1 MMTLTKVMN
10 LTNKKSAWGQQVG
23 FALTAFLAAWTA
35 TGYDERPAAIIGSII
50 AAIAG
55 FMKPI
60 HTGAPEADTTENV
73 S

>member
-1 MMTLTKVMN
+1 MNLTKVMN
-10 LTNKKSAWGQQVG
+10 LTNKQSAWGQQLG

-35 TGYDERPAAIIGSII
+35 TGYDERPAAIIGSLI

-60 HTGAPEADTTENV
+60 HTGTPKDDTAENV

>member
-1 MMTLTKVMN
+1 MNLMKVMN
-10 LTNKKSAWGQQVG
+10 LTNKQSAWGQQVG
-23 FALTAFLAAWTA
+23 LALTAFLAAWTA
-35 TGYDERPAAIIGSII
+35 TGYDERPAAIIGSLI

-60 HTGAPEADTTENV
+60 HTGKPEADTNENV

>member
-1 MMTLTKVMN
+1 MN

-35 TGYDERPAAIIGSII
+35 TGYDERPAAIIGSLI

-60 HTGAPEADTTENV
+60 HTGAPEADTSANV

>member
-1 MMTLTKVMN
+1 MKM
-10 LTNKKSAWGQQVG
+10 TNKKSAWGQQVG

-35 TGYDERPAAIIGSII
+35 TGYDERPAAIIGSLI

-60 HTGAPEADTTENV
+60 HTGTPEADTSENV

>member
-1 MMTLTKVMN
+1 MTTTP
-10 LTNKKSAWGQQVG
+10 TNKKSEWGQQFG
-23 FALTAFLAAWTA
+23 LSLTAFLAAWTA
-35 TGYDERPAAIIGSII
+35 TGYDERPAAIIGSLI

-60 HTGAPEADTTENV
+60 HTTGKAEVDNSENV